1 MGRKPNV
8 DAFTKLI
15 LVKKY
20 IARDLTFK
28 ECLKISEASRSTFKS
43 WIKKYRCKGSD
54 SFVNSPT
61 NKIYSKTLKLNA
73 VNDYLNECGSLFEIC
88 LKYDISSTSVLLNWI
103 KNYNSHR
110 CTKPNTRSK
119 TNMTKSRKTTFEER
133 IKLVAKCIESNYDYN
148 HIVNN
153 YNVSYNQIYNWV
165 KKYNKNGETA
175 LVDNRGKAKA
185 ILTDEDKL
193 NAKIKLLEAENRRL
207 QMENDFI
214 KKLNELEGMEMLKPK

>member
-1 MGRKPNV
+1 MGRKPKV
-8 DAFTKLI
+8 DADTKLM
-15 LVKKY
+15 LVEKY
-20 IARDLTFK
+20 LEGDLKFE

-43 WIKKYRCKGSD
+43 WVKKYRCKGSD
-54 SFVNSPT
+54 SFINSPI
-61 NKIYSKTLKLNA
+61 NKTYSETIKFNS
-73 VNDYLNECGSLFEIC
+73 VNDYLNQRGSLPEIC

-133 IKLVAKCIESNYDYN
+133 IKLVSECIENNYDYN
-148 HIVNN
+148 HIMNN
-153 YNVSYNQIYNWV
+153 YDVSYNQIYNWV
-165 KKYNKNGETA
+165 RKYNKYGETA
-175 LVDNRGKAKA
+175 LVDNRGKAKTT
-185 ILTDEDKL
+185 LTDEEKL

-214 KKLNELEGMEMLKPK
+214 KKLKELEGMEMLKPK

>member
-1 MGRKPNV
+1 MGRKPKV
-8 DAFTKLI
+8 DAYTKLI
-15 LVKKY
+15 LVEKY
-20 IARDLTFK
+20 IAGDLTFK
-28 ECLKISEASRSTFKS
+28 ECLNISGASISTFKS

-61 NKIYSKTLKLNA
+61 NKVYSKTLKLNA
-73 VNDYLNECGSLFEIC
+73 VNDYLNQHGSLPEIC

-110 CTKPNTRSK
+110 CTKPNIRSK

-133 IKLVAKCIESNYDYN
+133 IKLVAECIENNYDYN

-153 YNVSYNQIYNWV
+153 YTVSYNQIYNWV
-165 KKYNKNGETA
+165 RKYNENGETA
-175 LVDNRGKAKA
+175 LLDNRGKAKA
-185 ILTDEDKL
+185 TLTDEDKL

-214 KKLNELEGMEMLKPK
+214 KKLDELERMEMLKPK